1 MDDISQ
7 QIQNEKMRKQAR
19 RMYIC
24 YFMFFSIWILE
35 SVPNQY
41 DSFALKGY
49 KVFDFL
55 AKYGVSMWQ
64 NVYFGTLNF
73 SINIVTVMMADINWI
88 HFNIILYIFSITQ
101 FVYYYLLVPTLF
113 SNSVIAQTLIQFAI
127 CVNNYRNIKASKVN
141 FL

>member
-1 MDDISQ
+1 
-7 QIQNEKMRKQAR
+7 MRKQAK

-24 YFMFFSIWILE
+24 YFIFFTVWILE

-49 KVFDFL
+49 NTYDYL

-101 FVYYYLLVPTLF
+101 FIYYYLLVPSLF
-113 SNSVIAQTLIQFAI
+113 SNAVIA
-127 CVNNYRNIKASKVN
+127 
-141 FL
+141 